1 MEWKDPELTAAIR
14 YWIERFCDRYGVPG
28 EIKLL
33 YPSVTTIIFPG
44 PGGGVKQ
51 VDLDHQLLRDQMVQV
66 SEQRAKEILE
76 SWLEFSIGNP
86 DPLQAAQYNEQD
98 RAYFTGLEAAAQKF
112 RVWALEKEE

>member
-1 MEWKDPELTAAIR
+1 MSLQRRSDTGSSDFAIVME
-14 YWIERFCDRYGVPG
+14 FPG
-28 EIKLL
+28 RL
-33 YPSVTTIIFPG
+33 SVTTIIFPG

-98 RAYFTGLEAAAQKF
+98 RSYFTGLEAAAQKF

>member
-44 PGGGVKQ
+44 PGSGTKQ
-51 VDLDHQLLRDQMVQV
+51 VDLDHQLLRDQMVPV
-66 SEQRAKEILE
+66 DEQRAKEILE
-76 SWLEFSIGNP
+76 SWLEFSIANP
-86 DPLQAAQYNEQD
+86 DPLQLAQYND
-98 RAYFTGLEAAAQKF
+98 KDKGYFAGLEAAAQRF
-112 RVWALEKEE
+112 RVWSQA